1 MKLLSF
7 NIQNY
12 RSVINS
18 GWCNLAHD
26 NITALIGQN
35 ESGKTSVLEAL
46 QSFYEGFIHEDVLR
60 SDLSLPIVSCRFHL
74 NKKTLTD
81 ILDKKHIPQELLPII
96 EGSKEF
102 CLTRSW
108 KVDRSSI
115 LFISTDE
122 ILNYYEKKEIEKAS
136 VEEKTQLEIDKLL
149 EDADAIFKEM
159 GIAESLKDETRT
171 NLTAIRKM
179 MEENRKKLK
188 RSKKPDEK
196 LVAEKDFEASQKEYQ
211 QAEENFTKKVNE
223 YENLKL
229 KTQELSEKVSVC
241 NACIEAVKSVTE
253 ATSMLDS
260 FEKKR
265 KDLEHQYEIT
275 SSEKRQRSIYNKLQQ
290 VNSELK
296 AIQNKYQSTVNEE
309 NFLKNVAFKVLNGA
323 AYREAEIKARQELQ
337 QESELYTIF
346 DMGELLIRLIPAFE
360 FFEDFSSLLP
370 NKIDLEDI
378 LNENINAEGYKAAR
392 NFLEISGLD
401 ANFFR
406 EKNHRILKQKIENL
420 NSEITI
426 NFHDY
431 WSQNVGKDSKICL
444 NFELEHYDYTHPE
457 KSGKPYLEFWIKDKH
472 ERLYPKQRSRGVR
485 WFLSF
490 YLELK
495 AVAKYNQKARIL
507 LIDEPGLSLHARAQE
522 DVLKVFEDLKSSMQI
537 IYCTHSPHLI
547 DLNKLYRILAVQ
559 RADELDD
566 QSETIMLD
574 ASSLYS
580 ASTDTL
586 SPVYSLMGIRINNQD
601 FIKAQNNIIVEDT
614 LAYYYLNAFSKL
626 LNTSPLPSFIPST
639 GLTNIP
645 LLANILLGWKVDF
658 SILILG
664 ETRADEILKE
674 ISNSFFFARKGDM
687 NRRIIKIIE
696 FEYPEDVFSTL
707 DFKKFVLQRR
717 EGITENNSDFIFEQG
732 LSRTILASQ
741 FINYCE
747 AKNVKITDFD
757 TKTQQ
762 NIRTLLDKII
772 KAIT

>member
-12 RSVINS
+12 RSVIHS
-18 GWCNLAHD
+18 GRCNLAHD

-46 QSFYEGFIHEDVLR
+46 QSFYEGVINEDVLR
-60 SDLSLPIVSCRFHL
+60 SDLSLPIVSCQFQLEKESMSDFFEKERL
-74 NKKTLTD
+74 
-81 ILDKKHIPQELLPII
+81 PQEILTTIL
-96 EGSKEF
+96 ESKQF
-102 CLTRSW
+102 SLTRSW
-108 KVDRSSI
+108 KADRNSV
-115 LFISTDE
+115 LFISTEE
-122 ILNYYEKKEIEKAS
+122 ILNYYEKKEVEKAAI
-136 VEEKTQLEIDKLL
+136 EEKTQTEIKNLL
-149 EDADAIFKEM
+149 EKADSVFKKMEL
-159 GIAESLKDETRT
+159 AEKMKNEARI
-171 NLTAIRKM
+171 NLTGSRKIQ
-179 MEENRKKLK
+179 EEARKKVK
-188 RSKKPDEK
+188 RAKKSDEK
-196 LVAEKDFEASQKEYQ
+196 LIAEKEYEAALKDYQ
-211 QAEENFTKKVNE
+211 SAEEEFTRMAAE
-223 YENLKL
+223 YESMK
-229 KTQELSEKVSVC
+229 KETQEISEKVTVC
-241 NACIEAVKSVTE
+241 KACNEAIDKVIEINVLLNSYSAR
-253 ATSMLDS
+253 
-260 FEKKR
+260 R
-265 KDLEHQYEIT
+265 KEVEHQYEIS
-275 SSEKRQRSIYNKLQQ
+275 SSERDQRNAFTRLQQ
-290 VNSELK
+290 INNDLIT
-296 AIQNKYQSTVNEE
+296 IQNNCQIAVDEE
-309 NFLKNVAFKVLNGA
+309 NYLKRIASKVLNGTT
-323 AYREAEIKARQELQ
+323 YREAEMEAKQELQ
-337 QESELYTIF
+337 QDSELYSIF
-346 DMGELLIRLIPAFE
+346 DMGEILMNSVPVFE

-378 LNENINAEGYKAAR
+378 LNENAHAEGYKASR
-392 NFLEISGLD
+392 NFLEIAGLD
-401 ANFFR
+401 AGFFR

-495 AVAKYNQKARIL
+495 AAAKRNTVSRVL

-522 DVLKVFEDLKSSMQI
+522 DVLKVFEDLKESMQI

-566 QSETIMLD
+566 QSETIVLD
-574 ASSLYS
+574 SGSLYA

-586 SPVYSLMGIRINNQD
+586 SPVYSLMGVRINNQD
-601 FIKAQNNIIVEDT
+601 FIKSQYNIIVEDT
-614 LAYYYLNAFSKL
+614 LSYYYLNAFSKL
-626 LNTSPLPSFIPST
+626 VNSAPAPSFIPST
-639 GLTNIP
+639 GLANIP

-658 SILILG
+658 CILIMG
-664 ETRADEILKE
+664 ESRGDDILAE
-674 ISNSFFFARKGDM
+674 ISNSFFFAREEDM
-687 NRRIIKIIE
+687 SRKIIKIVE
-696 FEYPEDVFSTL
+696 YEYPEDVFSTL

-717 EGITENNSDFIFEQG
+717 EGITEKNSDFIIEQG

-741 FINYCE
+741 FINFCE

-757 TKTQQ
+757 SETQE
-762 NIRTLLDKII
+762 NIRNLITKIVN
-772 KAIT
+772 AIS

>member
-1 MKLLSF
+1 MKLLAF

-35 ESGKTSVLEAL
+35 ESGKTSLLEAI
-46 QSFYEGFIHEDVLR
+46 QSFYDGVIHEDILR
-60 SDLSLPIVSCRFHL
+60 SDLSIPVVSCRFQLEKKHL
-74 NKKTLTD
+74 ID
-81 ILDKKHIPQELLPII
+81 FLDKKHIPPGLLEIVS
-96 EGSKEF
+96 ESKQF

-115 LFISTDE
+115 LFISSED
-122 ILNYYEKKEIEKAS
+122 ILSYYEKKEIEKS
-136 VEEKTQLEIDKLL
+136 SFEEKTQTEIDKLL
-149 EDADAIFKEM
+149 KIADSIFKEM
-159 GIAESLKDETRT
+159 EATEKIKEEARVQLTNYRKLQEET
-171 NLTAIRKM
+171 K
-179 MEENRKKLK
+179 KKL
-188 RSKKPDEK
+188 RRAKKPDEK
-196 LVAEKDFEASQKEYQ
+196 LVAEKEFEIAQKEYLA
-211 QAEENFTKKVNE
+211 AEGDYSKNVAE
-223 YENLKL
+223 YEKIKQ
-229 KTQELSEKVSVC
+229 KTQELSEKVSISK
-241 NACIEAVKSVTE
+241 ACIEAVREVSE
-253 ATSMLDS
+253 INLLIDS
-260 FEKKR
+260 YNKKY
-265 KDLEHQYEIT
+265 KELEHQYEI
-275 SSEKRQRSIYNKLQQ
+275 SSNEKAQKLANKKLQEI
-290 VNSELK
+290 NNELTALQRK
-296 AIQNKYQSTVNEE
+296 QQDAVDQE
-309 NFLKNVAFKVLNGA
+309 NFLKIIAAKVLAGIP
-323 AYREAEIKARQELQ
+323 YHEAEISARKELQ
-337 QESELYTIF
+337 QENELYSIF
-346 DMGELLIRLIPAFE
+346 EMGEILIRSVPVFE

-378 LNENINAEGYKAAR
+378 INENVQAEGYKAAR
-392 NFLEISGLD
+392 NFLVISGLD

-495 AVAKYNQKARIL
+495 AAARHNTTDQVL

-522 DVLKVFEDLKSSMQI
+522 DVLKVFEDLKGTMQI
-537 IYCTHSPHLI
+537 VYCTHSPHLI

-566 QSETIMLD
+566 QSETIILD
-574 ASSLYS
+574 AGSLYN

-601 FIKAQNNIIVEDT
+601 FIKAQYNIIVEDT
-614 LAYYYLNAFSKL
+614 LAYYYLNTFSKL
-626 LNTSPLPSFIPST
+626 INSSPMPSFIPST

-658 SILILG
+658 NILLLG
-664 ETRADEILKE
+664 EMRAKDILTE
-674 ISNSFFFARKGDM
+674 ISQSFFFARKDDID
-687 NRRIIKIIE
+687 RKIIKITE
-696 FEYPEDVFSTL
+696 YEYPEDVFSTL

-717 EGITENNSDFIFEQG
+717 EGITEKNSDYIIEKG
-732 LSRTILASQ
+732 LSRTVLASQ
-741 FINYCE
+741 FINFCE
-747 AKNVKITDFD
+747 DKNLKITDFD
-757 TKTQQ
+757 NKTQE
-762 NIRTLLDKII
+762 NIRKLNTKII